1 MMRQNAKLAMAREIN
16 LDRVAATSLSPALPS
31 IQAVL
36 IQNIFDQVRHF
47 AILLKELHSLNDVNS
62 KLLENSWCAL

>member
-1 MMRQNAKLAMAREIN
+1 MRQNAKLAVAREIN
-16 LDRVAATSLSPALPS
+16 LDRVAATSLSPLLPS

-47 AILLKELHSLNDVNS
+47 AILLIKRITFF
-62 KLLENSWCAL
+62 K